1 MIRLNDIIDRVLS
14 YHPNAEVGVIEK
26 AYVFSAKVHDGQTR
40 LSGEPYLSHPL
51 EVAGILANMRLDVHA
66 IASGLL
72 HDTVEDTLTTVEEIR
87 ALFGEEI
94 ATIVGGVTKIS
105 QMTFATTEERQ
116 AENIRK
122 MILAMSE
129 DIRVVLVK
137 LADRV
142 HNMRTLGYLKLPRQR
157 AIAQETLDIYAPLA
171 ARLGIHWMKAELEDL
186 ALYYLEPDVYNDIT
200 QGIARRKGER
210 EAYIREVREII
221 RQKMAD
227 HGLTCRVEGRVK
239 HVYSIWQKLKNENL
253 ESLDQVYDLI
263 AFRVILATVKE
274 CYEALGVVH
283 SVWRPVP
290 GRFKDYIGMPKE
302 NMYQSLHTTVVGPYG
317 ERMEVQIRTEEMHRV
332 AEEGIAAHWRYKE
345 GRAVTPKDEREMAW
359 LRQLLEW
366 QKDLKDP
373 REFLESVRTDL
384 FPKEVYVF
392 TPKGEVREF
401 PYGATPIDFAYA
413 IHSEVGHRCTGA
425 KVNGR
430 LVPLKYQL
438 QNGDVVEII
447 TAMNHVPSKDWLK
460 FVKTARARNR
470 IRGWIKTEERERS
483 ITLGRDIAEREFKKY
498 HQSFNKFLK
507 SGRLDEVAK
516 EFSLTDADELLASI
530 GYGKVSAVQVLGKLV
545 PREEIE
551 RPPAEGAVVKIVKK
565 VMGRRS
571 KDGIRVKGVDDV
583 LVRFGRCCNPLPGDP
598 IMGYITRGRGVS
610 VHTANCPNVVTAD
623 PERRVDVSWD
633 ESQTMP
639 HPVRIQVLS
648 LDRRGALAGISSVL
662 TSAEANILEAE
673 CHTTVDKKG
682 ICNFTIEVSDTNHLQ
697 RVLTSL
703 RQLEEVVMVKRL
715 NVI

>member
-14 YHPNAEVGVIEK
+14 YHPNADVGVIEK

-51 EVAGILANMRLDVHA
+51 EVAGILANMRLDVWS

-72 HDTVEDTLTTVEEIR
+72 HDTVEDTLTDLTQIR

-94 ATIVGGVTKIS
+94 ATIVSGVTKIS
-105 QMTFATTEERQ
+105 RMTFSSTEERQ

-142 HNMRTLGYLKLPRQR
+142 HNMRTLGYLKLPKQR
-157 AIAQETLDIYAPLA
+157 AISQETLDIYAPLA
-171 ARLGIHWMKAELEDL
+171 ARLGINWMKAELEDL
-186 ALYYLEPDVYNDIT
+186 SLYYLEPDVYNDISL
-200 QGIARRKGER
+200 GIARRKGER
-210 EAYIREVREII
+210 EAYIREAREII

-227 HGLTCRVEGRVK
+227 YGLSCSVEGRVK
-239 HVYSIWQKLKNENL
+239 HIYSIYQKLKNDNL
-253 ESLDQVYDLI
+253 DSVDQVYDLI
-263 AFRVILATVKE
+263 AFRIILGSVKE

-283 SVWRPVP
+283 SAWRPVP

-302 NMYQSLHTTVVGPYG
+302 NMYQSLHTTVIGPYG
-317 ERMEVQIRTEEMHRV
+317 ERMEIQIRSEEMHRV

-345 GRAVTPKDEREMAW
+345 GKIPTERDEKEMAW

-373 REFLESVRTDL
+373 REFLESVRSDL

-392 TPKGEVREF
+392 TPKGQIKEF
-401 PYGATPIDFAYA
+401 PAGATPVDFAYA
-413 IHSEVGHRCTGA
+413 IHSEVGTRCAGA

-430 LVPLKYQL
+430 LVPLKSEL

-447 TAMNHVPSKDWLK
+447 TALNHVPSKDWLK
-460 FVKTARARNR
+460 FVKTSRARNR
-470 IRGWIKTEERERS
+470 IRQWIKTEERARS
-483 ITLGRDIAEREFKKY
+483 IILGRDIAEREFKKY
-498 HQSFNKFLK
+498 NQSLTRFLK
-507 SGRLDEVAK
+507 SGRLDGVAK
-516 EFSLTDADELLASI
+516 DFSLANADELLASI
-530 GYGKVSAVQVLGKLV
+530 GYGKVSALQVLGKLV
-545 PREEIE
+545 PREELDK
-551 RPPAEGAVVKIVKK
+551 RPPEGAVLKLVKRVI
-565 VMGRRS
+565 GRRS
-571 KDGIRVKGVDDV
+571 RDGIRVKGVDDV

-598 IMGYITRGRGVS
+598 ITGYITRGRGVS
-610 VHTANCPNVVTAD
+610 VHMANCPNVLAAD
-623 PERRVDVSWD
+623 SERRVDVSWD
-633 ESQTMP
+633 EAHTAP

-648 LDRRGALAGISSVL
+648 VDKRGALAEISSIL
-662 TSAEANILEAE
+662 TSSEANILEAE

-682 ICNFTIEVSDTNHLQ
+682 VCNFTIEVSDTRHLQ
-697 RVLTSL
+697 RVMASL
-703 RQLEEVVMVKRL
+703 RKLDEVVMVKRL

>member
-1 MIRLNDIIDRVLS
+1 MIRLDDIIDRVLS
-14 YHPNAEVGVIEK
+14 YHPNADVSVIQK
-26 AYVFSAKVHDGQTR
+26 AYVFSAKVHEGQTR

-51 EVAGILANMRLDVHA
+51 EVAGILANMRLDVWS

-72 HDTVEDTLTTVEEIR
+72 HDTVEDTLATPEEIR
-87 ALFGEEI
+87 SLFGEEI

-129 DIRVVLVK
+129 DIRVILVK

-142 HNMRTLGYLKLPRQR
+142 HNMRTLGYLKLPKQQ
-157 AIAQETLDIYAPLA
+157 AIGRETLDIYAPLA

-186 ALYYLEPDVYNDIT
+186 GLYYLEPDVYNDIT

-210 EAYIREVREII
+210 EAYIREVGEVIH
-221 RQKMAD
+221 QKMVE
-227 HGLTCRVEGRVK
+227 HGLACRVEGRVK
-239 HVYSIWQKLKNENL
+239 HIYSVWQKFKNENL
-253 ESLDQVYDLI
+253 ESLDQIYDLI
-263 AFRVILATVKE
+263 AFRIVLATVKE

-317 ERMEVQIRTEEMHRV
+317 ERMEVQIRSEEMHRV

-345 GRAVTPKDEREMAW
+345 GKAVTARDEKEMAW

-373 REFLESVRTDL
+373 REFLESVRSDL

-392 TPKGEVREF
+392 TPRGEVKEF
-401 PYGATPIDFAYA
+401 PYEATPIDFAYS
-413 IHSEVGHRCTGA
+413 IHSQVGHHCTGA

-447 TAMNHVPSKDWLK
+447 TALNHVPSKDWLK

-498 HQSFNKFLK
+498 HQSLTKFLK
-507 SGRLDEVAK
+507 SGKLDAVAK

-551 RPPAEGAVVKIVKK
+551 KPPAEGAVSKLVKK
-565 VMGRRS
+565 VMGRRG

-583 LVRFGRCCNPLPGDP
+583 LVRFGRCCNPLPGDA
-598 IMGYITRGRGVS
+598 ITGYITRGRGVS
-610 VHTANCPNVVTAD
+610 VHTASCPNVLAAD
-623 PERRVDVSWD
+623 SERRVDVSWD
-633 ESQTMP
+633 EAQAMP

-648 LDRRGALAGISSVL
+648 LDRRGALAEISGIL

-682 ICNFTIEVSDTNHLQ
+682 ICNFTIEVADTNHLQ
-697 RVLTSL
+697 RVMTSL
-703 RQLEEVVMVKRL
+703 RRLEEVVMVKRL
-715 NVI
+715 SV